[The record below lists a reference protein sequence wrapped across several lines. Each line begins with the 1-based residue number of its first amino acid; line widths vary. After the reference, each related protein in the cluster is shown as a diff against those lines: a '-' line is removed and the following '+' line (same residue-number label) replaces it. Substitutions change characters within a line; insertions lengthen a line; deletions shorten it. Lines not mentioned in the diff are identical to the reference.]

1 MFSTLSLL
9 LVIAALVS
17 TGVAI
22 VWAVVRNLRE
32 GERYRQR
39 LALRL
44 KRLRLGGALPLF
56 KIDPDEYLHTQPIAE
71 IEKHMR
77 QCEGC
82 NDTELCDHA
91 MENQRLDQIP
101 DCVNR
106 PALDAV
112 SASLQQARAVQV
124 H

>member
-1 MFSTLSLL
+1 M
-9 LVIAALVS
+9 
-17 TGVAI
+17 GVAI

-32 GERYRQR
+32 GERDRQR

-44 KRLRLGGALPLF
+44 KRLRLGGALPLL
-56 KIDPDEYLHTQPIAE
+56 KIDPAEYLHTQPIAE

-82 NDTELCDHA
+82 NDTERCDHA
-91 MENQRLDQIP
+91 LENQRLDQIP
-101 DCVNR
+101 ECLNR
-106 PALDAV
+106 PALDAI
-112 SASLQQARAVQV
+112 SASLQKARAAHV